1 MINNIK
7 YMEDETK
14 MNKLLH
20 SLEND
25 SNSSIMN
32 LTTALIKDHKNN
44 ILQRL
49 QLERSK
55 LKEMHKKLK
64 EYRYCTDMSDL
75 QYGFYIRWIPL
86 KDPEN
91 VYLTNGGLLC
101 DMKIVNNQ
109 IHIICKNNRNRFIQ
123 IKFDETM
130 IFQKISP
137 QEKVILSVLDY
148 LKE

>member
-1 MINNIK
+1 
-7 YMEDETK
+7 MEDE
-14 MNKLLH
+14 NKINNLLH
-20 SLEND
+20 SLENE
-25 SNSSIMN
+25 SNASIMN
-32 LTTALIKDHKNN
+32 LTSVKIKEHKNN

-91 VYLTNGGLLC
+91 LYLTNGGLLC

-109 IHIICKNNRNRFIQ
+109 IHIVCKNNRNRIIQ
-123 IKFDETM
+123 FKFDETT

-148 LKE
+148 LSK

>member
-1 MINNIK
+1 
-7 YMEDETK
+7 MEDETK

-148 LKE
+148 LHR

>member
-1 MINNIK
+1 
-7 YMEDETK
+7 MEDETK

>member
-1 MINNIK
+1 
-7 YMEDETK
+7 MEDEDK
-14 MNKLLH
+14 INKLLH
-20 SLEND
+20 SLENE
-25 SNSSIMN
+25 SNASIMN
-32 LTTALIKDHKNN
+32 LTSAKIKEHKNN

-49 QLERSK
+49 QLERNE
-55 LKEMHKKLK
+55 LKVMHKKLK

-86 KDPEN
+86 RDPEN
-91 VYLTNGGLLC
+91 IYLTNGGLLC

-109 IHIICKNNRNRFIQ
+109 IHIVCKNNRNRIIQ
-123 IKFDETM
+123 FKFDETI

-148 LKE
+148 LSK

>member
-1 MINNIK
+1 MDINN
-7 YMEDETK
+7 
-14 MNKLLH
+14 LLH
-20 SLEND
+20 SLENE
-25 SNSSIMN
+25 SNASIMN
-32 LTTALIKDHKNN
+32 LTSVKIKEHKNN

-86 KDPEN
+86 KNPEN
-91 VYLTNGGLLC
+91 IYITNGGILC
-101 DMKIVNNQ
+101 DMKIINDQ
-109 IHIICKNNRNRFIQ
+109 IHIICKNNRNRLIQ
-123 IKFDETM
+123 FKFDETI
-130 IFQKISP
+130 IFQKLSP

-148 LKE
+148 VNA

>member
-91 VYLTNGGLLC
+91 LYLTNGGLLC

>member
-1 MINNIK
+1 
-7 YMEDETK
+7 MEDE
-14 MNKLLH
+14 NKINNLLH
-20 SLEND
+20 SLENE
-25 SNSSIMN
+25 SNASIMN
-32 LTTALIKDHKNN
+32 LTSVKIKEHKNN

-86 KDPEN
+86 RDPDN
-91 VYLTNGGLLC
+91 IYLTNGGLLC

-109 IHIICKNNRNRFIQ
+109 IHIVCKNNRNRIIQ
-123 IKFDETM
+123 FKFDETI

-148 LKE
+148 LSK

>member
-1 MINNIK
+1 
-7 YMEDETK
+7 MEDETK

-91 VYLTNGGLLC
+91 LYLTNGGLLC

-137 QEKVILSVLDY
+137 QEKVILSVSDY

>member
-1 MINNIK
+1 
-7 YMEDETK
+7 MEDE
-14 MNKLLH
+14 NKINNLLH
-20 SLEND
+20 SLENE
-25 SNSSIMN
+25 SNASIMN
-32 LTTALIKDHKNN
+32 LTSVKIKEHKNN

-91 VYLTNGGLLC
+91 LYLTSGGLLC

-109 IHIICKNNRNRFIQ
+109 IHIVCKNNRNRIIQ
-123 IKFDETM
+123 FKFDETI

-148 LKE
+148 LSK